1 MKSLQARMLAA
12 LAAIVL
18 LSWSTSLWILV
29 ALVTQGHHSVFEQ
42 ELNLLGD
49 QLLATCPTR
58 SSTASIRRQSRPTR
72 QPRRPRSAT
81 HPRA

>member
-42 ELNLLGD
+42 ELNMFG
-49 QLLATCPTR
+49 
-58 SSTASIRRQSRPTR
+58 
-72 QPRRPRSAT
+72 
-81 HPRA
+81 